1 MVLAMTLLLCDVG
14 GTFVRFAL
22 KRQGG
27 PSMTV
32 PQKFRAADYPVF
44 EEAARHF
51 LASSEMSPDGISAL
65 GLAFSGRGIWQ
76 VTQESVAGLL
86 PRAMFYKINDFEA
99 NAYGV
104 LDISEESFL
113 PLNAVSL
120 PKDQSSSKTK
130 CVVGPGTGLGLAY
143 VIEGPQG
150 KMVQKTH
157 GGHMLP
163 AGLGEDSILL
173 FRSLAALRSDGTIP
187 IYEDVVSGPGLYN
200 LYRVFASQ
208 NHLGVEYQDTHEM
221 LAKGRNDPLVIQ
233 SLKVFH
239 EWLGIFVHQAVAFG
253 NSYGG
258 VYLTGGIM
266 DKLVSLDLFDS
277 PTFFEAFYQKNVPIV
292 MEDVL
297 ATPVYWIRDE
307 YISLRGLCTR
317 LETITKRAS

>member
-1 MVLAMTLLLCDVG
+1 MVLTMTLLLCDVG

-22 KRQGG
+22 KRQGT
-27 PSMTV
+27 PMTV

-51 LASSEMSPDGISAL
+51 LASSGMPPDGISAL
-65 GLAFSGRGIWQ
+65 GLAFAGRNTWQ

-120 PKDQSSSKTK
+120 PKDQSPSKTK

-143 VIEGPQG
+143 VLEGPQG

-187 IYEDVVSGPGLYN
+187 IYEDVVSGRGFTIFIGCLLLRTIWELSIEIPMKCWPKVGMTLW
-200 LYRVFASQ
+200 LFKA
-208 NHLGVEYQDTHEM
+208 
-221 LAKGRNDPLVIQ
+221 
-233 SLKVFH
+233 LKSFMNG
-239 EWLGIFVHQAVAFG
+239 WGF
-253 NSYGG
+253 
-258 VYLTGGIM
+258 
-266 DKLVSLDLFDS
+266 LF
-277 PTFFEAFYQKNVPIV
+277 
-292 MEDVL
+292 
-297 ATPVYWIRDE
+297 IRPW
-307 YISLRGLCTR
+307 R
-317 LETITKRAS
+317 LETVMGVFI